1 MKVNEE
7 NFIKLL
13 RKKNDKSLEYA
24 IDIYT
29 PIVSSVVN
37 KVLYNFGKEA
47 VEECVSDV
55 FISIWYN
62 IERFKGENKDF
73 KNWICTIARF
83 KAIDYYRKLAK
94 EKEDNN
100 LDGFISKDV
109 LDEIIINEDKKEIVN
124 MLSYLNL
131 EDRKIF
137 SMRFLL
143 GFGVKDISKTL
154 KLSES
159 VISNRIYKG
168 KKKLKNLFLKN
179 NTREGDFYEKI

>member
-1 MKVNEE
+1 MKINEE

-13 RKKNDKSLEYA
+13 RKKEDKALEYT
-24 IDIYT
+24 IDTYT
-29 PIVSSVVN
+29 PIVSFVVN
-37 KVLYNFGKEA
+37 KVLYNFGKET

-73 KNWICTIARF
+73 KNWICTVARF
-83 KAIDYYRKLAK
+83 KSIDYYRKLVK

-100 LDGFISKDV
+100 LDSFVSQDV
-109 LDEIIINEDKKEIVN
+109 LDEIIVNENKKEVVN
-124 MLSYLNL
+124 MLNFLNT

-143 GFGVKDISKTL
+143 GFGVKDISRSL

-159 VISNRIYKG
+159 VVSNRIYKG

-179 NTREGDFYEKI
+179 NKEEDFCEKI